1 MAGWDYATIKMR
13 FYAVG
18 TTITHQ
24 GQEYGTGPAWVAEF
38 LTRSPVVGIE
48 AVCKSCGRDGW
59 ELVSAPMT
67 QVGDS
72 TGGVAEPKEITL
84 IFKRPLE

>member
-13 FYAVG
+13 FYADG
-18 TTITHQ
+18 TTITYQ
-24 GQEYGTGPAWVAEF
+24 DQEYGTGPAWVAEF
-38 LTRSPVVGIE
+38 LARPPVVGIE

-67 QVGDS
+67 QVSDAS
-72 TGGVAEPKEITL
+72 GGVSTPKEITL
-84 IFKRPLE
+84 VFKRPL